1 MFRNPWFTLVLGLVA
16 GLTLGYV
23 LAERQPVP
31 PAKAVRLGLNP
42 AAGQTEALPEG
53 HPPVEGQSAAASQ
66 QLRQQVSEIEGLLA
80 ANPDDPKLMAAM
92 GNVYFDAS
100 RWDDARVWY
109 ERSLAI
115 APDDVDVLTDLA
127 VAFRNLE
134 KPQQTIELLD
144 RAIALS
150 PDHWQAWYNKVVVY
164 QFDLHEHDQ
173 AAAAL
178 RQLQQMKQQDP
189 AIPDLSAI
197 EREVN
202 GG

>member
-1 MFRNPWFTLVLGLVA
+1 MFRNPWFTLVLGLLA
-16 GLTLGYV
+16 GLVLGYV
-23 LAERQPVP
+23 FAERQAVP

-42 AAGQTEALPEG
+42 AGGQNEPLPEG

-80 ANPDDPKLMAAM
+80 ANPNDPKLMAAM

-100 RWDDARVWY
+100 RWNDARVWY

-115 APDDVDVLTDLA
+115 APDDIDVMTDLA
-127 VAFRNLE
+127 VSFRNLE
-134 KPQQTIELLD
+134 QPQKTIELLD

-164 QFDLHEHDQ
+164 QFDLHEHDL
-173 AAAAL
+173 AAEAL
-178 RQLQQMKQQDP
+178 RQLQQLKQQNP
-189 AIPDLSAI
+189 SIPDLSGI

>member
-23 LAERQPVP
+23 FAERQPVP
-31 PAKAVRLGLNP
+31 PAKAIRLGTNP
-42 AAGQTEALPEG
+42 AGAQGEALPEG
-53 HPPVEGQSAAASQ
+53 HPPVEGQTAAATQ
-66 QLRQQVSEIEGLLA
+66 QLRQQVGEIEGLLA

-100 RWDDARVWY
+100 RWNEARVWY
-109 ERSLAI
+109 ERSLAV

-127 VAFRNLE
+127 VVFRNLE
-134 KPQQTIELLD
+134 QSQQSIEILD
-144 RAIALS
+144 RALAIS
-150 PDHWQAWYNKVVVY
+150 PDHWQALYNKVIVY
-164 QFDLHEHDQ
+164 QFDLHEHDN
-173 AAAAL
+173 AAEAL
-178 RQLQQMKQQDP
+178 RRLQELKKQNP

-197 EREVN
+197 ESEVF